1 MRLGLHEKRTRIV
14 CLGTHAFCGA
24 KWWEKNPPDVAQA
37 LWEVAERSAQQ
48 DPTFRTTLSFTRLEM
63 IMNVKLTATQTK
75 VIKAAAV
82 HPHGNIEPL
91 PANLRGGAKAA
102 VINGLLARDLISKFH
117 VQRSFRAPHMV
128 SNAFLRRRQCL
139 APLRV

>member
-1 MRLGLHEKRTRIV
+1 
-14 CLGTHAFCGA
+14 
-24 KWWEKNPPDVAQA
+24 VAQA

-139 APLRV
+139 AAPGVTARLSQGAKCLDCRDYLSTNARSMT

>member
-1 MRLGLHEKRTRIV
+1 
-14 CLGTHAFCGA
+14 
-24 KWWEKNPPDVAQA
+24 
-37 LWEVAERSAQQ
+37 
-48 DPTFRTTLSFTRLEM
+48 
-63 IMNVKLTATQTK
+63 MNVKLTATQTK

-139 APLRV
+139 AAPGVTARLSQGAKCLDCRDYLSTNARSMT